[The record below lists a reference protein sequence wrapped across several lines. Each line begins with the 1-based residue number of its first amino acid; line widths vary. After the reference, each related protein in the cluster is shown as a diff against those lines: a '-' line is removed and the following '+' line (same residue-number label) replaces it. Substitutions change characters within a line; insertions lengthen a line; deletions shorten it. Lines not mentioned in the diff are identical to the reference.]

1 MPLRFLGKVYLQGM
15 LVKANWR
22 SGGGRRARIL
32 VWCMV
37 VWSSALPVSTVDV
50 SVDFKPFKP
59 RRKTRLAIVILAS
72 WARQMIL
79 RKVGWGDGC
88 HGDLERN
95 HGETS
100 WRCWNVTGWGWLS
113 QCRGSSPES
122 VDEIETTDD
131 ESSAVFQES
140 SENVTIMLPTMR
152 SVIKHHRNQ
161 QEESAEFWDSWQFV
175 SHLPVIPRVF
185 LSTRVFPAEGPK
197 SRSRKRRGKEISTV
211 DW

>member
-1 MPLRFLGKVYLQGM
+1 MFPSISNHSNL
-15 LVKANWR
+15 AE
-22 SGGGRRARIL
+22 
-32 VWCMV
+32 
-37 VWSSALPVSTVDV
+37 THE
-50 SVDFKPFKP
+50 
-59 RRKTRLAIVILAS
+59 KTRLAIVILAS

-88 HGDLERN
+88 HGDPERN
-95 HGETS
+95 HGVTS

-140 SENVTIMLPTMR
+140 SENVTIMLGTMH
-152 SVIKHHRNQ
+152 SVIEHHRNQ

-175 SHLPVIPRVF
+175 SHLPVSNYQYQGFFEHWCFSFWRSQKSIKEKARAGNWCIG
-185 LSTRVFPAEGPK
+185 LTTSPK
-197 SRSRKRRGKEISTV
+197 KLKHHVCCLLFVHYCGKVNELFSV
-211 DW
+211 WFFRNVPNNE